1 MTGLIYTMLESKFKP
16 HAQKFF
22 LNVVTSNAIARKVSP
37 NTLTILSLLCGVAV
51 LPALYV
57 DATLTA
63 TILMVLSGYFDMLDG
78 AMARA
83 VDRTSA
89 LGTVY
94 DIMSD
99 RVVEC
104 AIVLGL
110 VSVEPTVRA
119 LPALLML
126 SSMLICITSFLVVG
140 IFTDNQSEK
149 SFHYSVGLMERAEAF
164 LFFMAMIWLPNHF
177 TILALAFSVLVLL
190 TGMHRIKQFSSHQ
203 RLMKRKL

>member
-1 MTGLIYTMLESKFKP
+1 MLESKLKL
-16 HAQKFF
+16 HYQKYC
-22 LNVVTSNAIARKVSP
+22 LNAITSNVLVRKISP
-37 NTLTILSLLCGVAV
+37 NMLTMLSLLSGVAV
-51 LPALYV
+51 LPALYL
-57 DATLTA
+57 DAAMTATLF
-63 TILMVLSGYFDMLDG
+63 IVLSGYFDTLDG

-83 VDRTSA
+83 VERTSA

-110 VSVEPTVRA
+110 VSVDPAVRA

-149 SFHYSVGLMERAEAF
+149 GFHYSVGLMERAEAF
-164 LFFMAMIWLPNHF
+164 IFFIAMIWLPNYF
-177 TILALAFSVLVLL
+177 VILALAFSVLVLL
-190 TGMHRIKQFSSHQ
+190 TGMNRVKQFSSHQ
-203 RLMKRKL
+203 QLLKRKA

>member
-1 MTGLIYTMLESKFKP
+1 MLESKLKP
-16 HAQKFF
+16 HYQKYF
-22 LNVVTSNAIARKVSP
+22 LNAVTANPLVRKLSP
-37 NTLTILSLLCGVAV
+37 NMLTLLSLLFGVAV
-51 LPALYV
+51 MPALYV
-57 DATLTA
+57 GAVVTATLL
-63 TILMVLSGYFDMLDG
+63 IVLSGYFDTLDG

-83 VDRTSA
+83 VGRSSA

-110 VSVEPTVRA
+110 VSVAPAERA

-126 SSMLICITSFLVVG
+126 CSMLICITSFLVVG
-140 IFTDNQSEK
+140 IFTDNLSEK

-164 LFFMAMIWLPNHF
+164 IFFIIMIWLPDYF
-177 TILALAFSVLVLL
+177 TVLALAFSLLVLL
-190 TGMHRIKQFSSHQ
+190 TGMHRIQQFALHHCAG
-203 RLMKRKL
+203 KNKL